1 MFKGNKEI
9 RKVPVRYKK
18 MKLMPTTWKKANKL
32 IKLGKAVLV
41 NDKLLGVYLKL
52 KYKPKTTYTQ
62 PMVLG
67 IDPGSM
73 FDGYT
78 VVSKDY
84 NRNFQFNYQLP
95 ISKRLKDI
103 MSKRIRYKKARRC
116 RLRNRPMR
124 KDSRTG
130 NKVTNT
136 SNYYYQ
142 NRVNM
147 INRILNLY
155 PITQVSIEDVK
166 FNHYISNK
174 GRSFSN
180 IEVGKTRLYDYIT
193 KTLKLYLYKVKGSE
207 TKEMRDTLFP
217 NLVKNKD
224 KSIKDFNSHC
234 IDSFTIGILAYLS
247 ITEDYRYVSLIPI
260 TNKENKLVRFIERVS
275 YKYRR
280 ELHRLKNRI
289 KDSRYYFR
297 YSKGSKKVIIDHK
310 SKLKKIRTKI
320 DDTRSNHGKIWKYQY
335 TKIESTYKK
344 FITNYG
350 GTIGRNGIS
359 KYWEES
365 TKCYKYYDVSVL

>member
-1 MFKGNKEI
+1 
-9 RKVPVRYKK
+9 
-18 MKLMPTTWKKANKL
+18 
-32 IKLGKAVLV
+32 
-41 NDKLLGVYLKL
+41 
-52 KYKPKTTYTQ
+52 
-62 PMVLG
+62 
-67 IDPGSM
+67 
-73 FDGYT
+73 
-78 VVSKDY
+78 
-84 NRNFQFNYQLP
+84 
-95 ISKRLKDI
+95 
-103 MSKRIRYKKARRC
+103 
-116 RLRNRPMR
+116 MR